1 MAYSFCSKEGKTY
14 GLKLKTENVTSIP
27 KALMLHLGH
36 FPMLAL
42 SYLLMKSRKA
52 PYQCSEL

>member
-1 MAYSFCSKEGKTY
+1 MAYSSCSKEEKTY
-14 GLKLKTENVTSIP
+14 ELKLKTENVTSIP

-42 SYLLMKSRKA
+42 FPLLMKSRKV
-52 PYQCSEL
+52 PYHCSEL